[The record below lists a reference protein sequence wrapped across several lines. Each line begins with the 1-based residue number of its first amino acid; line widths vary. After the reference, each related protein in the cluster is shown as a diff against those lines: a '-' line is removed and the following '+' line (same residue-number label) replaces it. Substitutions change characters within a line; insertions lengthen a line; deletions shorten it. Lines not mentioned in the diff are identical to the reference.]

1 MTPSSVESN
10 WGSTPAAHEL
20 FELAAEPTK
29 TIDDYSEQILPK
41 RFFRNLR
48 KREAYAYKQGDES
61 EDATRSARSLLSA
74 MREIATRSENASPK
88 RQSQISAIRSAL
100 EKQMIYPDEVV
111 LDDDDYRDQFQ
122 PAQDLYS
129 TSIPTVIQTNSRIP
143 IVYQTTIRQT
153 FAGLSSTDLSIPT
166 AAIAMIPST
175 TATTTTSSSSTTPST
190 TFAITIAAT
199 STTTSTT
206 SLVSTTTT
214 TTTSVD
220 LSTIM
225 ATTTVSGV
233 LTTTAA
239 TTTTTTTTTT
249 TATSTTATSPTTATV
264 TVTTTSLT
272 PTVSTSL
279 STTVQRLEIPI
290 TTTTT
295 SMLQSTKTL
304 VSILTVNRAEHS
316 ISLAD
321 IPTKI

>member
-1 MTPSSVESN
+1 MVYPFTTSIPLMIGPLRVTETSSNSASLIESGMETARSNANVSGSSSAPSSKSWLIDSSVSSTSISTASQSAENQVIELSTHIVSPLTLESDDIVELVVSHVRTTSVSPSTSSIFGSSTSSTSMTPSSVESN

-129 TSIPTVIQTNSRIP
+129 TSIPTYHYVDNLFGFYYDNHDNLSRFVYNHGHNNRVWCAYYDCRHNYDNNNNNNS
-143 IVYQTTIRQT
+143 
-153 FAGLSSTDLSIPT
+153 
-166 AAIAMIPST
+166 
-175 TATTTTSSSSTTPST
+175 
-190 TFAITIAAT
+190 
-199 STTTSTT
+199 
-206 SLVSTTTT
+206 
-214 TTTSVD
+214 
-220 LSTIM
+220 
-225 ATTTVSGV
+225 
-233 LTTTAA
+233 
-239 TTTTTTTTTT
+239 
-249 TATSTTATSPTTATV
+249 
-264 TVTTTSLT
+264 
-272 PTVSTSL
+272 
-279 STTVQRLEIPI
+279 
-290 TTTTT
+290 
-295 SMLQSTKTL
+295 
-304 VSILTVNRAEHS
+304 
-316 ISLAD
+316 D
-321 IPTKI
+321 IHYSDKSYYCDCYRNNH